1 MKRSAVPAVALVLA
15 ASCSSGSWPTASSRG
30 RTTPRSTARSARA
43 SGPRR
48 PAGPSGCRRS
58 TAARSTSLAD
68 LRGRV
73 VVLNFWASWCDP
85 CRREAPALE
94 RTQRALAPA
103 GGTVVGVTYK
113 DYAADSRG
121 FVRKYGV
128 SYPTLRDDKLQLAPK
143 FGTTKL
149 PETFVLDRRGR
160 VVAISRGEVDE
171 AFLRRAVARAEQ
183 AA

>member
-15 ASCSSGSWPTASSRG
+15 LLLVGLLAYGVVARQDDTSLDSAVRKGQRPEAPG
-30 RTTPRSTARSARA
+30 RAVGLPPLD
-43 SGPRR
+43 G
-48 PAGPSGCRRS
+48 G
-58 TAARSTSLAD
+58 RSTSLAD

>member
-1 MKRSAVPAVALVLA
+1 VKRSAVPAVALVLA
-15 ASCSSGSWPTASSRG
+15 LLLVGLLAYGVVARRDDTSLDNAVRKGRRPEAPG
-30 RTTPRSTARSARA
+30 RTVGLPPLD
-43 SGPRR
+43 G
-48 PAGPSGCRRS
+48 G
-58 TAARSTSLAD
+58 RSTSLAD

-94 RTQRALAPA
+94 RTQRTLARA

-128 SYPTLRDDKLQLAPK
+128 SYPTLRDDKLRLAPK

-183 AA
+183 SA

>member
-1 MKRSAVPAVALVLA
+1 M
-15 ASCSSGSWPTASSRG
+15 
-30 RTTPRSTARSARA
+30 
-43 SGPRR
+43 
-48 PAGPSGCRRS
+48 
-58 TAARSTSLAD
+58 
-68 LRGRV
+68 
-73 VVLNFWASWCDP
+73 
-85 CRREAPALE
+85 
-94 RTQRALAPA
+94 
-103 GGTVVGVTYK
+103 VGVTYK